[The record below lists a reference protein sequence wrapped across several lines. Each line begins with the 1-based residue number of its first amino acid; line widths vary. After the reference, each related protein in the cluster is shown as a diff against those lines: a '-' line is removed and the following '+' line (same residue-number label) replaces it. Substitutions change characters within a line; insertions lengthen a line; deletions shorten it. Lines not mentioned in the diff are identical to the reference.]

1 VSTHADGIVAKID
14 KLVDQQTEAE
24 ETRLRQQAKGQL
36 LRLRRGRQRDGEP
49 TYSVLTN
56 RGKRLHV
63 ALTLAE
69 VADVL
74 NDPEKLIETRRSL
87 PVEKAPQEP
96 VTDHTVEPT
105 IDVDAVTDLGA
116 DEARELTDQIR
127 TGLGTL
133 RELIT
138 RAYLGRAW
146 IALGYESWDA
156 YCIRE
161 FETSWLRVPRE
172 ERPEMV
178 TSLRHAGLSI
188 RAIASATG
196 AGVGTIHREIE
207 AGAAARALG
216 VPSGTPAESV
226 DEEQIGDADQIA
238 EELIAADRIAAEPA
252 PIIGTDRKTYRP
264 QRKPA
269 PKPEP
274 IPMQGRPREGY
285 RSRSRDGDTAMMFV
299 LQARSA
305 ALALDTLVGF
315 AKTLD
320 ADAKRKVLDKH
331 REDIESC
338 VAKLAAVVEQF
349 AAVDGSDVAGR
360 GGSVVQLHK
369 ADERGDGA

>member
-1 VSTHADGIVAKID
+1 MPTGKKPTAGGVDALVGAID

-24 ETRLRQQAKGQL
+24 ETRLRQQAKGQA
-36 LRLRRGRQRDGEP
+36 LRLRRGGQRDGEP

-56 RGKRLHV
+56 RGKRLHI
-63 ALTLAE
+63 ALTLTE

-105 IDVDAVTDLGA
+105 VDVDAVTDLSP
-116 DEARELTDQIR
+116 DEARALTDQIR

-138 RAYLGRAW
+138 RAYRGRAW

-161 FETSWLRVPRE
+161 FDTSWLRVPRE

-178 TSLRHAGLSI
+178 ASLRQSGLSV

-216 VPSGTPAESV
+216 VPSGTPV
-226 DEEQIGDADQIA
+226 GRVGDADQIA
-238 EELIAADRIAAEPA
+238 EELIAADRIAAEPT
-252 PIIGTDRKTYRP
+252 PIIGTDGKTYRP

-274 IPMQGRPREGY
+274 IPMQGRPRE
-285 RSRSRDGDTAMMFV
+285 MMFV

-305 ALALDTLVGF
+305 ARALDTLVGF